1 MIEALPGLHWR
12 ELWWLWLAVVPLLFG
27 WWRRRR
33 RVRLLRYADA
43 DLLPW
48 AASIPARGLQ
58 DGRLRGLGHALAW
71 VLLALA
77 AAGPRLPLEMHGSQ
91 ITPRH
96 LLTVMV
102 VLDVSASMRAT
113 DIAPQGDSDFLRAEA
128 REKSYAPDRL
138 TRARLELLDWLPRLQ
153 GERAG
158 LIVYAGEAGLLLPPT
173 DDPTLLQRAI
183 DQANPRLIDPQGSNL
198 GAALDLAHR
207 QLEAAPGKAKA
218 VLLVTD
224 AEAGSVDAAAQTAVD
239 ALAKAGWPLFVLGV
253 GSEAG
258 APVPLPEGGTAEQ
271 EGVQVLSRMT
281 EAPYR
286 QWAQTT
292 GGHFAAVSD
301 GDADWTALHER
312 GIAAMPGDPVTA
324 GDAPAWEELYAWCLA
339 PALALFMA
347 VYLPRRV
354 TAVLA
359 LALLGLTILPPPVW
373 ADEAQAWQAWRQKQY
388 ASAQTLYAQ
397 AGGYSGQMGAG
408 AAAWRLAD
416 YAAATRAFAAAL
428 LLAANDRQQ
437 ADALYNLGNAQYGQ
451 GRYRVAV
458 EAYEA
463 VLRLRPAD
471 AKART
476 NLGWATQRLSR
487 QRTGTPM
494 QSDLRGRRG
503 MLAEGQ
509 IALDGEP
516 GWRREDTESE
526 ALGVQIDRLPET
538 PTGCTCA
545 KMHRPRRFG
554 SRSMRVLASSGLN
567 KLERLEDR
575 PDSMLKNLLK
585 QDARHDDT
593 ERQPW

>member
-1 MIEALPGLHWR
+1 MIEALLGLHWR
-12 ELWWLWLAVVPLLFG
+12 DPWWLSLAALPLLFS
-27 WWRRRR
+27 WWRSRRR
-33 RVRLLRYADA
+33 ARLLRYADA

-48 AASIPARGLQ
+48 AASIPARDLH
-58 DGRLRGLGHALAW
+58 DSRLRALGHALAW

-77 AAGPRLPLEMHGSQ
+77 AAGPRLPLEMRGGQ

-102 VLDVSASMRAT
+102 VLDVSASMQAT
-113 DIAPQGDSDFLRAEA
+113 DIAPQGASDFLRAEA
-128 REKSYAPDRL
+128 REKSYVPDRL

-153 GERAG
+153 GERVG

-173 DDPTLLQRAI
+173 DDPALLQRAI
-183 DQANPRLIDPQGSNL
+183 DQANPRLIEAQGSNP
-198 GAALDLAHR
+198 GAALDLARR

-292 GGHFAAVSD
+292 GGRFAAMSD
-301 GDADWTALHER
+301 DDADWSDLHGR
-312 GIAAMPGDPVTA
+312 GIAAMPGDPVAA
-324 GDAPAWEELYAWCLA
+324 GDAPAWQELYAWCLA
-339 PALALFMA
+339 PALVLFMA

-359 LALLGLTILPPPVW
+359 LALLGLSILPPPAW
-373 ADEAQAWQAWRQKQY
+373 ADEAQAWQAWQQKQY

-397 AGGYSGQMGAG
+397 AGGYNGQMGAG

-416 YAAATRAFAAAL
+416 YAAATRAFTAAL

-437 ADALYNLGNAQYGQ
+437 ADALYNLGNAHYGQ
-451 GRYRVAV
+451 GHYRIAV

-487 QRTGTPM
+487 QRAESPM

-503 MLAEGQ
+503 MLAEGL
-509 IALDGEP
+509 IATDSDP

-526 ALGVQIDRLPET
+526 APGMQIDRLPEASPDAHT
-538 PTGCTCA
+538 EDA
-545 KMHRPRRFG
+545 PRSTLRDEVDA
-554 SRSMRVLASSGLN
+554 RLASSGLK

-575 PDSMLKNLLK
+575 PDTMLKNLLR

>member
-1 MIEALPGLHWR
+1 MIEALLGLHWR
-12 ELWWLWLAVVPLLFG
+12 DPWWLCLAAAPLLFG

-33 RVRLLRYADA
+33 YARLLRYADA

-48 AASIPARGLQ
+48 AASIPARHLHDGGLPA
-58 DGRLRGLGHALAW
+58 LGHALAW

-77 AAGPRLPLEMHGSQ
+77 AAGPRLPLEMRGGQ

-102 VLDVSASMRAT
+102 VLDVSASMQAT
-113 DIAPQGDSDFLRAEA
+113 DIAPQRDADFLRPGA

-138 TRARLELLDWLPRLQ
+138 TRARLKLLDWLPRLR
-153 GERAG
+153 GERVG
-158 LIVYAGEAGLLLPPT
+158 LIVYGGEAGLLLPPT
-173 DDPTLLQRAI
+173 DDPALLQRAI
-183 DQANPRLIDPQGSNL
+183 DQANTRLIEAQGSNP
-198 GAALDLAHR
+198 GAALDLAR
-207 QLEAAPGKAKA
+207 TQLESAPGKAKA

-224 AEAGSVDAAAQTAVD
+224 AEAGSVDAAAKAAVD

-271 EGVQVLSRMT
+271 EGVQALSRT
-281 EAPYR
+281 IEAPYR
-286 QWAQTT
+286 HWAQTT
-292 GGHFAAVSD
+292 GGRFAAVSD
-301 GDADWTALHER
+301 GDADWSDLHER
-312 GIAAMPGDPVTA
+312 GIAAIPGDPVAT
-324 GDAPAWEELYAWCLA
+324 GDVPAWKELYAWCLA

-359 LALLGLTILPPPVW
+359 LVLLGVAIRPPPVW
-373 ADEAQAWQAWRQKQY
+373 ADEAQAWQAWQQRQY
-388 ASAQTLYAQ
+388 ASAQTLYAK
-397 AGGYSGQMGAG
+397 AGGYNGQMGAG

-416 YAAATRAFAAAL
+416 YAAAARAFSAAL
-428 LLAANDRQQ
+428 LLAANDHQQ
-437 ADALYNLGNAQYGQ
+437 ADALYNLGNAHYGLGQY
-451 GRYRVAV
+451 RIAV

-471 AKART
+471 VKART

-487 QRTGTPM
+487 QRAETPM
-494 QSDLRGRRG
+494 KSDLRGRLG

-509 IALDGEP
+509 ISLDGDP
-516 GWRREDTESE
+516 DWRREDSESE
-526 ALGVQIDRLPET
+526 APGMQVDRLPEASADART
-538 PTGCTCA
+538 EDA
-545 KMHRPRRFG
+545 
-554 SRSMRVLASSGLN
+554 SRSTLRVEVDARLASSGLK

-575 PDSMLKNLLK
+575 PHTMLKNLLK

>member
-1 MIEALPGLHWR
+1 MIEALLGLHWR
-12 ELWWLWLAVVPLLFG
+12 DPWWLCLAAVPLLFG
-27 WWRRRR
+27 WWRRQR

-48 AASIPARGLQ
+48 AANIPARDLH
-58 DGRLRGLGHALAW
+58 DGRLRALGHALAW

-77 AAGPRLPLEMHGSQ
+77 AAGPRLPLEMRGGQ

-102 VLDVSASMRAT
+102 VLDVSASMQAT
-113 DIAPQGDSDFLRAEA
+113 DIV
-128 REKSYAPDRL
+128 PDRL

-153 GERAG
+153 GERVG

-173 DDPTLLQRAI
+173 DDPALLQRAI
-183 DQANPRLIDPQGSNL
+183 DQANPRLIEAQGSNP
-198 GAALDLAHR
+198 GAALDLARR

-224 AEAGSVDAAAQTAVD
+224 AEAGSVDAAAQAAVD

-258 APVPLPEGGTAEQ
+258 APVPLPEGGTAEL
-271 EGVQVLSRMT
+271 EGVQVHSRMN

-292 GGHFAAVSD
+292 GGRFAAVSD
-301 GDADWTALHER
+301 GDADWSELHQR
-312 GIAAMPGDPVTA
+312 GIAAMAGDPVAADDTLV
-324 GDAPAWEELYAWCLA
+324 AWEELYAWCLA

-359 LALLGLTILPPPVW
+359 LALLGLSILSPPVW
-373 ADEAQAWQAWRQKQY
+373 ADEAQAWQAWQQKQY

-397 AGGYSGQMGAG
+397 AGGYNGQMGAG

-416 YAAATRAFAAAL
+416 YAAATHAFAAAL

-437 ADALYNLGNAQYGQ
+437 ADALYNLGNAHYGQ
-451 GRYRVAV
+451 GHYRIAV
-458 EAYEA
+458 EAYET

-476 NLGWATQRLSR
+476 NLGWAKQRLSR
-487 QRTGTPM
+487 QRAETPM

-509 IALDGEP
+509 ISLDGDP

-526 ALGVQIDRLPET
+526 TPGMQIDRQPDASADARAE
-538 PTGCTCA
+538 GA
-545 KMHRPRRFG
+545 PR
-554 SRSMRVLASSGLN
+554 STLRVEVDARLASSGLK

-575 PDSMLKNLLK
+575 PDTMLKNLLK